1 MGKMK
6 RYAWLL
12 GLVLSVAGVVFSI
25 AVIQTEQD
33 YRHIPS
39 QPPIGNR
46 AASAQ
51 GLKEKGFPFS
61 FLVISDTHNDEN
73 AYTLLKEMVS
83 GSDASF
89 LIHVGDAVNP
99 PNIWMHRYF
108 IKRMAEDINP
118 PFPVFLAPGNHDI
131 DYGFQKVPEDRR
143 VSPEVYQK
151 LYGAMRFDFTYNN
164 CLFILCGVDLLKPGE
179 FVDDLRGVL
188 SKKAA
193 GKKHIFVFLH
203 YPPPAVISGFDF
215 PREQEFLALLKTY
228 HVTTCFF
235 GHYHGYH
242 RDLIDGTNMIVLGG
256 GGGSLKS
263 WQSNWGKFHHGLKIT
278 VGDTT
283 LAEDIMALQKDVF
296 FHHSMDWGIVV
307 YLLPLVQDRIWV
319 LYVFLCFFSCCTGLA
334 LWVTIR
340 RRGIP
345 NKVLKG

>member
-1 MGKMK
+1 MGKRK
-6 RYAWLL
+6 RCAWLL
-12 GLVLSVAGVVFSI
+12 GLVLSVAGVIFSI
-25 AVIQTEQD
+25 AVIQIEKD

-46 AASAQ
+46 AALAQ

-108 IKRMAEDINP
+108 IKRMIEDIKP
-118 PFPVFLAPGNHDI
+118 PFPVFLVPGNHDI

-143 VSPEVYQK
+143 VSPEIYRS
-151 LYGAMRFDFTYNN
+151 LYGATSFDFAYNN
-164 CLFILCGVDLLKPGE
+164 CLFILCGVDLQKPGE

-188 SKKAA
+188 SRKAA
-193 GKKHIFVFLH
+193 GKKHIFVFIH
-203 YPPPAVISGFDF
+203 YPPAAVISGFDF
-215 PREQEFLALLKTY
+215 PREQEFLSLLKTY
-228 HVTTCFF
+228 KVTTCFF

-242 RDLIDGTNMIVLGG
+242 RDRIDGTNMIVLGG
-256 GGGSLKS
+256 GGGNLKS

-278 VGDTT
+278 VGETT

-307 YLLPLVQDRIWV
+307 YILPLVENRIWIM
-319 LYVFLCFFSCCTGLA
+319 YVFLCFFSCCTTLA
-334 LWVTIR
+334 LWVTIKR
-340 RRGIP
+340 MGKP